1 MKSSRILN
9 AVITENLLDA
19 KNALFS
25 SLYDKAETALKE
37 KTIDITNETY
47 NSQTCTN
54 CNEDDNDGDEYKK
67 FFPSALKKFGVKS
80 PAELKG
86 DKEKE
91 FYDYVDKNWK
101 GDNESD

>member
-1 MKSSRILN
+1 MNDIKSLPKGLVD
-9 AVITENLLDA
+9 AVRER
-19 KNALFS
+19 
-25 SLYDKAETALKE
+25 
-37 KTIDITNETY
+37 ITNEWIKA
-47 NSQTCTN
+47 
-54 CNEDDNDGDEYKK
+54 DGSRRRVAEKDGRKGSGTTVKDAPVKEVTVDKSEYQK
-67 FFPSALKKFGVKS
+67 FFQSALKKFGVKS